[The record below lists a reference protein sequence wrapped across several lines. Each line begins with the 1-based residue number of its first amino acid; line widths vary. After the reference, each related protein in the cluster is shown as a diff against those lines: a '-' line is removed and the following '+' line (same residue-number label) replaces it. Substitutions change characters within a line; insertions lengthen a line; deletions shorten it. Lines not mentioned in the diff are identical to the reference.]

1 MTKTERSTGSF
12 IDRLGVRLAIFLA
25 VALFPLLLI
34 SAIQSSSL
42 LKEARARSEAALMGE
57 TLQAVTGET
66 RILQQAQAEARLLAH
81 SLKPLL
87 DDPEA
92 CNAQMRQVVEADPA
106 LSLAAVVGTDAQ
118 MRCSSREVTYDFS
131 DNETVRALLNK
142 DEPSFVLNP
151 EGPISRTAV
160 IAAVHPVFDD
170 DGNRLGIVS
179 LSLPHSALKHHEDTL
194 GYDVDNALT
203 ILTFDTEGNVL
214 TSSGSL
220 DDAPQALPANRALKA
235 LAGSKALTFTAQA
248 VSGRERVYSVI
259 ELLPGQL
266 YAMGSW
272 PARSSISMNPVADI
286 SPILVPGLMW
296 LASLL
301 VAFFAMQKL
310 VIGHIK
316 RLSRALRGFASGS
329 RRVGNLNYDGAPKEI
344 QDLAK
349 SYEKMTETILHDEA
363 ELEDMIH
370 HQEVLLREVH
380 HRVKN
385 NLQLIA
391 SIISMQ
397 IRKSRSPEAKELM
410 KGLQERVISLATIHR
425 GLYQTSGLTDI
436 TAHELLPDIVRQIS
450 ALATG
455 PERRI
460 DISCDIDKI
469 RLTPDQAVPLSLL
482 LTEAMTNAMKYAATT
497 DGSRPDLHIALTKIG
512 DGYVRLR
519 LENSIDE
526 NAGPVSSDTSSGL
539 GSQLAKAFVQQL
551 NGTLTSETVG
561 ARYSIVSEFKLAEL
575 QEAELRHARDDD
587 DTDDEAD
594 EDDAV

>member
-1 MTKTERSTGSF
+1 MIRKEGSTGSF

-34 SAIQSSSL
+34 SAIQSNSL
-42 LKEARARSEAALMGE
+42 LQEARARSEAALMGE

-66 RILQQAQAEARLLAH
+66 RLLQQAQAEARFLAYT
-81 SLKPLL
+81 LPPLL
-87 DDPEA
+87 GDMDA
-92 CNAQMRQVVEADPA
+92 CSAQMRKVVEADPA
-106 LSLAAVVGTDAQ
+106 LSLAAFVDKDGQ
-118 MRCSSREVTYDFS
+118 MECSSRSVSYDFS
-131 DNETVRALLNK
+131 NNKYFQKLLPLDTPN
-142 DEPSFVLNP
+142 FILNP
-151 EGPISRTAV
+151 HGPVSGTAV
-160 IAAVHPVFDD
+160 IGATHPVYDK
-170 DGNRLGIVS
+170 DGHKLGFVS
-179 LSLPHSALKHHEDTL
+179 LSLPHSSLLHRDHENDTL
-194 GYDVDNALT
+194 GYDVDNSLM
-203 ILTFDTEGNVL
+203 ILTFDTSGAVL
-214 TSSGSL
+214 TSSGDL
-220 DDAPQALPANRALKA
+220 ALTKDYLPAHRALKA
-235 LAGSKALTFTAQA
+235 LAGTNAVTFTARA
-248 VSGRERVYSVI
+248 NSGQERVYSVL

-272 PARSSISMNPVADI
+272 PAKASISMNPIADV

-301 VAFFAMQKL
+301 VAYFAMQKL

-329 RRVGNLNYDGAPKEI
+329 RRVGNLNYAGAPKEI
-344 QDLAK
+344 QDLAL

-397 IRKSRSPEAKELM
+397 IRKARSPEAKDLM

-436 TAHELLPDIVRQIS
+436 TANELLPDIVRQIS

-460 DISCDIDKI
+460 DIGCHVDEI

-482 LTEAMTNAMKYAATT
+482 LTEAMTNAMKYAGTV
-497 DGSRPDLHIALTKIG
+497 DGSRPDLQISLRKTRK
-512 DGYVRLR
+512 GYACLA
-519 LENSIDE
+519 LENSVDE
-526 NAGPVSSDTSSGL
+526 NAPPASPDTSSGL
-539 GSQLAKAFVQQL
+539 GSQLAQAFVQQL
-551 NGTLTSETVG
+551 NGDLQSSQENGRYRLT
-561 ARYSIVSEFKLAEL
+561 AEFKLAEL
-575 QEAELRHARDDD
+575 QEAELRHARDDED
-587 DTDDEAD
+587 DDED
-594 EDDAV
+594 EEEE

>member
-1 MTKTERSTGSF
+1 MTRKEGSTGSF

-34 SAIQSSSL
+34 SAIQSNSL
-42 LKEARARSEAALMGE
+42 LQEARARSEAALMGE

-66 RILQQAQAEARLLAH
+66 RLLQQAQAEARFLAYT
-81 SLKPLL
+81 LPPFLN
-87 DDPEA
+87 DMDA
-92 CNAQMRQVVEADPA
+92 CSAQMRKAVEADPA
-106 LSLAAVVGTDAQ
+106 LSLAAFVDKNGQ
-118 MRCSSREVTYDFS
+118 MECSSRNVTYDFS
-131 DNETVRALLNK
+131 K
-142 DEPSFVLNP
+142 DEHVQGILPLETPSFVLNP
-151 EGPISRTAV
+151 HGPVSGTAV
-160 IAAVHPVFDD
+160 IGATHPVYSV
-170 DGNRLGIVS
+170 DGEKLGFVS
-179 LSLPHSALKHHEDTL
+179 LSLPHSSVLHKESEPDTL
-194 GYDVDNALT
+194 GYDVDNALV
-203 ILTFDTEGNVL
+203 IMTFDANGSVL
-214 TSSGSL
+214 TSSGDL
-220 DDAPQALPANRALKA
+220 KKAQTYLPAHRALKA
-235 LAGSKALTFTAQA
+235 LAGPNALTFTARSN
-248 VSGRERVYSVI
+248 SGQERVYSVL

-272 PARSSISMNPVADI
+272 PAKSSISMNPVADV
-286 SPILVPGLMW
+286 SPILVPTLMW

-301 VAFFAMQKL
+301 VAYFAMQKL
-310 VIGHIK
+310 VIGHVK

-329 RRVGNLNYDGAPKEI
+329 RRVGNLNYAGAPKEI
-344 QDLAK
+344 QDLAL

-397 IRKSRSPEAKELM
+397 IRKARSPETKELM

-436 TAHELLPDIVRQIS
+436 TANELLPDIVRQIS

-460 DISCDIDKI
+460 DVNCHVDEI

-482 LTEAMTNAMKYAATT
+482 LTEAMTNAMKYAGTK
-497 DGSRPDLHIALTKIG
+497 DGSRPDLQISLCKIG
-512 DGYVRLR
+512 GGYVRLA
-519 LENSIDE
+519 LENSMDPDAE
-526 NAGPVSSDTSSGL
+526 PASPDKSSGL
-539 GSQLAKAFVQQL
+539 GSQLSQAFVQQL
-551 NGTLTSETVG
+551 NGELKSAAEADRYRLT
-561 ARYSIVSEFKLAEL
+561 AEFKLAEL
-575 QEAELRHARDDD
+575 QEAELRHARDDE
-587 DTDDEAD
+587 DDE
-594 EDDAV
+594 EDDE